1 MSKDMEGGNKQRRRL
16 ARQAEKDGK
25 RPSEVGLTL
34 GASKQ
39 RHRVRRKRGHK
50 ERLLAIRRGKQEVT
64 SANRRTEERRVG
76 KEGRTRSGVA
86 RIAKGEGG
94 SALG

>member
-64 SANRRTEERRVG
+64 SANRPEPRPG
-76 KEGRTRSGVA
+76 SHPEGPPPEW
-86 RIAKGEGG
+86 I
-94 SALG
+94 